1 MNNEYPVLSNG
12 GDFVTQ
18 PSCRM
23 WSSMSINSSPRRLT
37 DPNYISK
44 SCILC
49 SLDWLRVYENN
60 NGDLTIWCHDDS
72 TVVARIWYFSLA
84 IQPRK
89 LDCCSPSFKIELAV
103 CSYLACRK
111 IAPVW
116 QWKETNYSHKMLQN
130 VQVFSA
136 IFVYL

>member
-1 MNNEYPVLSNG
+1 MEKICVFMHLINRIYPSQAIIIKYQVVWNKSKKPTALNNEYPVLSNG

-23 WSSMSINSSPRRLT
+23 WSSMSINSSPSRHT

-44 SCILC
+44 SCIIC

-60 NGDLTIWCHDDS
+60 NGDLTIWCHDDF

-89 LDCCSPSFKIELAV
+89 LDCCSPSF
-103 CSYLACRK
+103 
-111 IAPVW
+111 
-116 QWKETNYSHKMLQN
+116 
-130 VQVFSA
+130 
-136 IFVYL
+136 